1 MSMNVEPQGS
11 PAPNERPTLP
21 DAVLVRSSAVAAP
34 KKAEAFEVFR
44 DELMQRDEELA
55 SLLPSTVTLD
65 AFRNV
70 AIIAVKK
77 NPDLLKCDR
86 RSLHNQ
92 ITAAAIDGLIPDGKE
107 AVILPQKEKVKDEEG
122 KDKWVMAARYQPMT
136 HGIRKRARELDG
148 IIIDAKVVCKND
160 AFECEEG
167 DSPFIKHKP
176 TPLDQDPGQMI
187 GAYAIFR
194 KGDSILHREILRQAH
209 VMAIKAIS
217 KQPDGLMWTKFEEEA
232 WRKSAIRRGI
242 KTVPCSD
249 NLRTIVERFDDL
261 HDVGNGSRVIE
272 AEANKIAIPPPS
284 PPPGRKAAP
293 IAVGGKSKLG
303 EAQDMLAEA
312 VEKSKTD

>member
-1 MSMNVEPQGS
+1 MSMNAEPQGS

-21 DAVLVRSSAVAAP
+21 DTVLVRSSAVAAP

-86 RSLHNQ
+86 RSLHNAV
-92 ITAAAIDGLIPDGKE
+92 TAAAIDGLIPDGKE
-107 AVILPQKEKVKDEEG
+107 GVIIPQKEDG
-122 KDKWVMAARYQPMT
+122 TLAARWAPMA

-160 AFECEEG
+160 SFEWEEG
-167 DSPFIKHKP
+167 DNSFIRHIP
-176 TPLDQDPGQMI
+176 APLDQDPGQMI
-187 GAYAIFR
+187 GVYAIFR
-194 KGDSILHREILRQAH
+194 KGDSVLHHEVLRQAD
-209 VMAIKAIS
+209 VMAVKSIS
-217 KQPDGLMWTKFEEEA
+217 RQPGGLMWKTFEGEA

-249 NLRTIVERFDDL
+249 NLRTIVERFDDM
-261 HDVGNGSRVIE
+261 HDVGAAPRAIE
-272 AEANKIAIPPPS
+272 AEPARIAIPPPS

-303 EAQDMLAEA
+303 EAQEMLAEA